1 MTNSNKS
8 NNSKDDYSIEGEIE
22 KKNDKRAK
30 DKLSNL
36 KSGKNKINILSLTKI
51 NKKKFSISN
60 INKFNKNLIRTNQIE
75 IYLIIQIKIII
86 FY

>member
-36 KSGKNKINILSLTKI
+36 KSSKNKINILSLTKI
-51 NKKKFSISN
+51 NKKKILN
-60 INKFNKNLIRTNQIE
+60 
-75 IYLIIQIKIII
+75 
-86 FY
+86 